1 MQNQKSVSISF
12 INFNQFRSVLSLYL
26 FTIGTCLLGF
36 STYLILETFGYS
48 SQKLTSWSGESLFW
62 GLILFLASLFILFF
76 PIEFLNN
83 FHLENRTFTELI
95 SNILFTIL
103 TSLFFLVSFQVFI
116 PSTTR
121 IFIEVGDLFKAT
133 SFAGFI
139 IVPISLFVINYLNTK
154 INFFEN
160 FGFNLVLFIWIFGTL
175 LFV

>member
-1 MQNQKSVSISF
+1 MQNQKSIAISF

-36 STYLILETFGYS
+36 STYLISETFGYS
-48 SQKLTSWSGESLFW
+48 SQNLTSWSGESLLW
-62 GLILFLASLFILFF
+62 GLILFFASLFILFF

-83 FHLENRTFTELI
+83 FHLENRSFTELI

-103 TSLFFLVSFQVFI
+103 ISLFFLVSFQVFI
-116 PSTTR
+116 PSTTI

-154 INFFEN
+154 IKFFEN

-175 LFV
+175 FFV

>member
-1 MQNQKSVSISF
+1 
-12 INFNQFRSVLSLYL
+12 
-26 FTIGTCLLGF
+26 
-36 STYLILETFGYS
+36 
-48 SQKLTSWSGESLFW
+48 
-62 GLILFLASLFILFF
+62 
-76 PIEFLNN
+76 
-83 FHLENRTFTELI
+83 
-95 SNILFTIL
+95 L

-154 INFFEN
+154 IKFLEN

>member
-1 MQNQKSVSISF
+1 MTDTNYIKDNNDNIE
-12 INFNQFRSVLSLYL
+12 NLKLNKTDLEVLNNN
-26 FTIGTCLLGF
+26 
-36 STYLILETFGYS
+36 
-48 SQKLTSWSGESLFW
+48 
-62 GLILFLASLFILFF
+62 ILFF

-103 TSLFFLVSFQVFI
+103 TSLFFLVLFQVFI

-121 IFIEVGDLFKAT
+121 IFLEVGDLFKAT

-154 INFFEN
+154 IKFLEN
-160 FGFNLVLFIWIFGTL
+160 FGFNLILFIWIFGTL

>member
-1 MQNQKSVSISF
+1 MG
-12 INFNQFRSVLSLYL
+12 IN
-26 FTIGTCLLGF
+26 
-36 STYLILETFGYS
+36 TFFG
-48 SQKLTSWSGESLFW
+48 
-62 GLILFLASLFILFF
+62 SLFILFF

-83 FHLENRTFTELI
+83 FQLENTTFTELI

-116 PSTTR
+116 PSTTI

-154 INFFEN
+154 IKLLEN
-160 FGFNLVLFIWIFGTL
+160 LGFNLVLFIWIFGTL
-175 LFV
+175 SFI